1 MVGGIPIAVR
11 HIESIIR
18 MSEARAKISLRDHV
32 RTDDIDF
39 AIEMMLTSF
48 LQSQKMSVS
57 RQLTKKFDKYKV
69 R

>member
-1 MVGGIPIAVR
+1 
-11 HIESIIR
+11 

-57 RQLTKKFDKYKV
+57 RQLSKKFDKYKV

>member
-1 MVGGIPIAVR
+1 
-11 HIESIIR
+11 

>member
-57 RQLTKKFDKYKV
+57 RQLSKKFDKYKV

>member
-1 MVGGIPIAVR
+1 VVGGIPIAVR